1 MGKVYRAGP
10 LTPARRLRGF
20 ITAWRGEMK
29 EWRSAGSGV
38 QPDRPRSGSAPRCT
52 GLASGRSDRR
62 VAAGRG
68 RYDAGMR
75 TLPPLARTSLA
86 VLALLGLACVV
97 GPWLLNVD
105 PHAPDWTALSV
116 PPGTAGHLAGTDAI
130 GRDVLARTL
139 AGGRLS
145 LGIGLMSSIL
155 ALVIGLTYGAVAGLA
170 GGRTERV
177 MLRALDVFSAIPFL
191 LVVIL
196 LLTLFERSLG
206 LLLAAIG
213 GYVWI
218 DLARVMR
225 SEAARL
231 RNAPFV
237 LAAEAMGATFN
248 QRLRWHVVPNLMPL
262 AMVYLGL
269 ILPQAILVESFLGFL
284 GLSVDE
290 PSASWGALLSDGV
303 QELDSAP
310 WTLLVPA
317 GFLVTTLAA
326 FQMLGDGLRDWL
338 DVRTDLQAS
347 A

>member
-1 MGKVYRAGP
+1 MP
-10 LTPARRLRGF
+10 PRLP
-20 ITAWRGEMK
+20 T
-29 EWRSAGSGV
+29 
-38 QPDRPRSGSAPRCT
+38 
-52 GLASGRSDRR
+52 
-62 VAAGRG
+62 
-68 RYDAGMR
+68 
-75 TLPPLARTSLA
+75 LARASLA
-86 VLALLGLACVV
+86 VIGLLALACLI
-97 GPWLLNVD
+97 GPWLTAFE
-105 PHAPDWTALSV
+105 PHAPHWDALSV
-116 PPGTAGHLAGTDAI
+116 APGVAGHWFGTDAI
-130 GRDVLARTL
+130 GRDVFARTL

-145 LGIGLMSSIL
+145 LGIGLMSSL
-155 ALVIGLTYGAVAGLA
+155 VALLIGVTYGAIAGLA
-170 GGRTERV
+170 GGPLERL

-231 RNAPFV
+231 RSASFV
-237 LAAEAMGATFN
+237 IASEAMGATFA

-262 AMVYLGL
+262 AVVYLGL

-290 PSASWGALLSDGV
+290 PSASWGTLLSEGV

-310 WTLLVPA
+310 WTLLFPA
-317 GFLVTTLAA
+317 GFLVATLAA

-338 DVRTDLQAS
+338 DVRTRPQVA